1 MPLALSGIIAP
12 IARAQHSAHV
22 DSLKP
27 KVDSAKSAPK
37 SEHTRVEKAG
47 EVVTLRDSAK
57 SHAGD
62 AEPGHGAAAKSRTS
76 SCTSLSPISRENPV
90 VPETAGPGFASF
102 IDPTVRIDA
111 AERVMIGC
119 RSFVAPFASLDGSQG
134 PIVIGDGS
142 NVQDNVMIAG
152 RLVVIGDRTI
162 IAHGATIVGPATIGA
177 TGGEP
182 AFVGFNSYID
192 GATVDPGAMVTHLA
206 RVAPG
211 VVIHRGHKVLPG
223 KFVRTQAEA
232 DSFALGKV
240 VPMNAADIA
249 FMEGVL
255 HVNGEFADGYAEMAH
270 ASPGGILGIGR
281 DPGQS
286 DFNPESDAPE
296 IGGRRGVKPTF
307 RNRIVGQVR
316 IPSSA
321 EELDQRLGRQIA
333 IRADEGEPF
342 VFGRIGRMQD
352 RVTFHALEHSSIQV
366 GDDVEFGYH
375 VVVHGGADEG
385 NTPHETTT
393 IEPGVVAKDWSVVFR
408 STIGRG
414 SVIGTRAYIDGSQ
427 IPAGTVVPDRAIII
441 KNKQVGT
448 VEW

>member
-1 MPLALSGIIAP
+1 ATSPSSG
-12 IARAQHSAHV
+12 
-22 DSLKP
+22 
-27 KVDSAKSAPK
+27 
-37 SEHTRVEKAG
+37 EKFI
-47 EVVTLRDSAK
+47 D
-57 SHAGD
+57 
-62 AEPGHGAAAKSRTS
+62 HGAGRNARSS
-76 SCTSLSPISRENPV
+76 SCAALSPISQGRPV

-102 IDPTVRIDA
+102 IDPTARVEA
-111 AERVMIGC
+111 SERVMIGC
-119 RSFVAPFASLDGSQG
+119 RSFVGPFVSLDGTQG

-142 NVQDNVMIAG
+142 NLQDNVVIAG
-152 RLVVIGDRTI
+152 KLVVIGDHTT

-211 VVIHRGHKVLPG
+211 VVIHKGHKVLPG

-240 VPMNAADIA
+240 APMNEADMK

-270 ASPGGILGIGR
+270 ATPSGITGIGR
-281 DPGQS
+281 DPGHT
-286 DFNPESDAPE
+286 DFNPESDSPALAGS
-296 IGGRRGVKPTF
+296 GGLRPNF
-307 RNRIVGQVR
+307 RNRIIGRVS
-316 IPSSA
+316 INSSETEVDA
-321 EELDQRLGRQIA
+321 KLGKHIS

-342 VFGRIGRMQD
+342 VFGRIGQIQD
-352 RVTFHALEHSSIQV
+352 RVTFHALEHSNISV
-366 GDDVEFGYH
+366 GDDVALGYH
-375 VVVHGGADEG
+375 VVVHGGADDG
-385 NTPHETTT
+385 NLPKATTK
-393 IEPGVVAKDWSVVFR
+393 IDSGAVLKDWSVVFR
-408 STIGRG
+408 STLGKG

-427 IPAGTVVPDRAIII
+427 IAPGAVVPDRAIII